1 MHCNIPAK
9 RSRKK
14 TKMTGGSS
22 DEEDRIFQGD
32 GSFIA
37 GNCHGMLQSD
47 AIFQRKTV
55 YNRTGW
61 KIMHQSRQLD
71 GQSDSESGGSDIT
84 SDDEDRHSARSG
96 SVDQSNGDDSE
107 LLSSASSSSSSSSSG
122 SDDDGEEI
130 KSGGSFSSSSTN
142 QLVSNV
148 GSFHAPPVTSNK
160 SSKSKNLPSRASSN
174 GAKSRAKRPST
185 MPSES
190 QSSNPEVNELMRTD
204 KRVLL
209 EPKGTEDELNLKE
222 CGFRH
227 PADYRRMRVCLPE
240 ITDWCLDYSEGD
252 PTLWV
257 ITPRAW
263 YKIAGPLSGML
274 PHSSYREKFVHVRML
289 FEASYLVAYVLKE
302 WLPINKK
309 VSYRATLQQIVELS
323 LKGRYRVVSF
333 TYLISL
339 IILELITN

>member
-1 MHCNIPAK
+1 M
-9 RSRKK
+9 
-14 TKMTGGSS
+14 
-22 DEEDRIFQGD
+22 
-32 GSFIA
+32 
-37 GNCHGMLQSD
+37 
-47 AIFQRKTV
+47 
-55 YNRTGW
+55 
-61 KIMHQSRQLD
+61 
-71 GQSDSESGGSDIT
+71 T

-122 SDDDGEEI
+122 SGSDDDEGAR
-130 KSGGSFSSSSTN
+130 SVGSFSSSSTN
-142 QLVSNV
+142 QLVSNGGKQHV
-148 GSFHAPPVTSNK
+148 LQSTVTPKK
-160 SSKSKNLPSRASSN
+160 SSTSKSTITRPSSN
-174 GAKSRAKRPST
+174 GTSVKSRAKRPST
-185 MPSES
+185 ARSES

-204 KRVLL
+204 HRGLL
-209 EPKGTEDELNLKE
+209 EPQGTEDELNLKE

-227 PADYRRMRVCLPE
+227 PAEYRRMRVWLPE

-323 LKGRYRVVSF
+323 LKGRYRVVRYAF
-333 TYLISL
+333 L
-339 IILELITN
+339 ILESYLETDTNKNHLVCSLACLVFDRKLPLYSASNLRSLSR

>member
-1 MHCNIPAK
+1 
-9 RSRKK
+9 
-14 TKMTGGSS
+14 
-22 DEEDRIFQGD
+22 
-32 GSFIA
+32 
-37 GNCHGMLQSD
+37 MLQSD
-47 AIFQRKTV
+47 SIFQRNTV
-55 YNRTGW
+55 YNGSGW
-61 KIMHQSRQLD
+61 KIKRELCQLD
-71 GQSDSESGGSDIT
+71 GQSDSESGGSDMT

-122 SDDDGEEI
+122 SGSDDDDDGVR
-130 KSGGSFSSSSTN
+130 SVGSFSSLNN
-142 QLVSNV
+142 QLVSN
-148 GSFHAPPVTSNK
+148 GSKLHTPQSTAAPNK
-160 SSKSKNLPSRASSN
+160 SSASKNTAPRPSSN
-174 GAKSRAKRPST
+174 GISTKSRAKRPST
-185 MPSES
+185 VPSEG

-204 KRVLL
+204 HRGLL
-209 EPKGTEDELNLKE
+209 EPQGTDDELNLKE

-227 PADYRRMRVCLPE
+227 PAEYRRMRVWLPE

-323 LKGRYRVVSF
+323 LKGRYRVVRVAF
-333 TYLISL
+333 LIFRNRL
-339 IILELITN
+339 LKLITNKIILCVPASLLGF